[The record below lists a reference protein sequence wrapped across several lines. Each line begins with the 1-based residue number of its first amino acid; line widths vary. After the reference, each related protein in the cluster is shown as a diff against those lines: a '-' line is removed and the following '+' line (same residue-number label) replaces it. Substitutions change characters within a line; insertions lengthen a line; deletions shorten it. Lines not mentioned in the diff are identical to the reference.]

1 MILSH
6 RVSKTIKQKQNI
18 MNFLQIT
25 KALNFTQAVLKKML
39 EQGLASDK
47 YTFSLCRTIQ
57 DKFGATEIEAL
68 IIIET
73 SLKNI

>member
-1 MILSH
+1 MYLCN
-6 RVSKTIKQKQNI
+6 VNKAKQLKQNI
-18 MNFLQIT
+18 MNFLQIA
-25 KALNFTQAVLKKML
+25 KALNFTQAVLKNML

-57 DKFGATEIEAL
+57 DKFGATENDAL

-73 SLKNI
+73 SLSNI

>member
-1 MILSH
+1 VYICN
-6 RVSKTIKQKQNI
+6 VNKAKQLKQNI

-25 KALNFTQAVLKKML
+25 KAINFTQTVLKNML

-57 DKFGATEIEAL
+57 ERFGATENDAL

-73 SLKNI
+73 SLSNI

>member
-1 MILSH
+1 
-6 RVSKTIKQKQNI
+6 

-25 KALNFTQAVLKKML
+25 KAINFTQTVLKFML

-47 YTFSLCRTIQ
+47 YTVSLCRAIQ
-57 DKFGATEIEAL
+57 DKFGATENDAL

-73 SLKNI
+73 SLSNI